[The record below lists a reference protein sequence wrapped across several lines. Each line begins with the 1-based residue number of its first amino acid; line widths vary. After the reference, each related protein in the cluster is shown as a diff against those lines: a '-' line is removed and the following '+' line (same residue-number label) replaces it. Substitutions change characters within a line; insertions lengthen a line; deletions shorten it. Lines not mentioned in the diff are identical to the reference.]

1 MRNPPYDP
9 AARKRTVSLTLNA
22 DLYAKAKG
30 AGINLS
36 KVAEAA
42 LAQALA
48 QHLAEQ
54 ARAEIR
60 QDLAALSAFVEAHG
74 SSWSE
79 STTRRSRAMRRFD
92 VLDNPIPRARR
103 ALPFV
108 TILQSD
114 LAELA
119 PTGSLRRLPR
129 RPQMPPLAGR
139 LIPIVKVDDQDY
151 AVLVPAL
158 TALRATDFAAGSRQ
172 RRG

>member
-1 MRNPPYDP
+1 MRNPPYDTV
-9 AARKRTVSLTLNA
+9 ARKRTVSLTLNA

-74 SSWSE
+74 S
-79 STTRRSRAMRRFD
+79 F
-92 VLDNPIPRARR
+92 
-103 ALPFV
+103 
-108 TILQSD
+108 
-114 LAELA
+114 AEMVREHDATVEGDA
-119 PTGSLRRLPR
+119 P
-129 RPQMPPLAGR
+129 
-139 LIPIVKVDDQDY
+139 V
-151 AVLVPAL
+151 
-158 TALRATDFAAGSRQ
+158 
-172 RRG
+172 